1 LPPGTGFAE
10 AGGNRSKEM
19 RMQPFP
25 HHYSACALANP
36 QEDVTL
42 RSSGLQ
48 PLRSAAPAE
57 FDGPG
62 DRWSPETLIV
72 GAIADCYILTFRSL
86 ARAARLP
93 FISLSCSVDGTLDRI
108 DRAAQFTAFT
118 VHAKLRV
125 AAGTDEE
132 QARRLLEKAEQSCL
146 ISNSLKAAPRLEA
159 DIEFVAPAEPVA
171 ACHQGD

>member
-1 LPPGTGFAE
+1 
-10 AGGNRSKEM
+10 
-19 RMQPFP
+19 MQPFP
-25 HHYSACALANP
+25 HHYSACALADS
-36 QEDVTL
+36 QADVTVK
-42 RSSGLQ
+42 SSGLQ

-93 FISLSCSVDGTLDRI
+93 FLSLSCKVDGTLDRI
-108 DRAAQFTAFT
+108 DHAAQFTAFT
-118 VHAKLRV
+118 VRARLEV

-132 QARRLLEKAEQSCL
+132 QARRLLHKAEQSCL
-146 ISNSLKAAPRLEA
+146 ISNSLKAAPRLEI
-159 DIEFVAPAEPVA
+159 DVVFLAPVEPVA
-171 ACHQGD
+171 G

>member
-1 LPPGTGFAE
+1 
-10 AGGNRSKEM
+10 
-19 RMQPFP
+19 MQPFP
-25 HHYSACALANP
+25 HHYSACALADP

-42 RSSGLQ
+42 ESSGLQ

-93 FISLSCSVDGTLDRI
+93 FISLSCNVDGTLDRI

-132 QARRLLEKAEQSCL
+132 QARRLLDKAGQFCL
-146 ISNSLKAAPRLEA
+146 ISNSLKATPHLEVQ
-159 DIEFVAPAEPVA
+159 IEFVSPAESIA
-171 ACHQGD
+171 AWHQAD